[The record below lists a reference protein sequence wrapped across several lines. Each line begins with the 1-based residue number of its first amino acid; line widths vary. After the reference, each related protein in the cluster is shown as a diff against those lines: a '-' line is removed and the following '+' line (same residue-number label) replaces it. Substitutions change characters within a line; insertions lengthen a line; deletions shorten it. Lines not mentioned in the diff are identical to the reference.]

1 MYVSLIQGQRS
12 YNHGVTPMN
21 IISVPKLLPLPVPAE
36 QPLPTVTVFVSLT
49 EAFRGKELPNNY
61 TGYRVAPGVL
71 HMSPDA
77 ARYIADRGTEF

>member
-1 MYVSLIQGQRS
+1 MQRVCDAGFS
-12 YNHGVTPMN
+12 VT
-21 IISVPKLLPLPVPAE
+21 E
-36 QPLPTVTVFVSLT
+36 GFQ
-49 EAFRGKELPNNY
+49 GKELPRNY